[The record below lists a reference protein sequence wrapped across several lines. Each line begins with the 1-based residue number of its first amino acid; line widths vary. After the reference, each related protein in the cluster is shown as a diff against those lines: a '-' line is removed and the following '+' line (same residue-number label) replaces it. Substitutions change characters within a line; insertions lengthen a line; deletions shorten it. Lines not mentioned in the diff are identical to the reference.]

1 MKKYLS
7 LCLTFLLLWQML
19 VIPPTIH
26 AEEQTAPVVFS
37 FSASQDNAAATEP
50 ISCVTGETLTLYL
63 HVTADTPYSIFGLRF
78 RESDGTWYYPD
89 IFSNL
94 QFLDTDYLTKTVE
107 IADSR
112 FTDFDHSLYTQPI
125 SVKLLDTYAATGYK
139 GYICELQFQVASY
152 AKPGIYTI
160 GDGMFS
166 YVQNGETEVESAVQ
180 PVQIKVTHPLTTF
193 EATESTCAIP
203 GNLLYYACHTCKK
216 YFIDDLCT
224 TSTTPAAMKLPTP
237 EHTYTSQYDD
247 MSHWTACKVCG
258 TIFGEK
264 TPHTDTYQYNNDGR
278 WKKCADCKWHS
289 KTEPH
294 KFVVVSD
301 AQNHWQECSKCKY
314 IIGSEEHLLISEFDA
329 DNHWNRC
336 STCDK
341 ILDKTTHNLI
351 DDGNTIGSWQKCDG
365 CSYTTQMAEHTLVM
379 MSNKEKHWQECTKCH
394 ATFNENE
401 HIPVSK
407 SNATHHWEECS
418 VCGYKILEEAHA
430 TENNAWEKDNTYH
443 YHICTTC
450 KTPFDKTSHSGTPA
464 TCKDYAKCT
473 ICGKSYGS
481 LSAEHSKKTIVVDAY
496 PATCNKEGSTGITF
510 CTLCTMP
517 IKSAEPI
524 PSTKNH
530 AVVDHTWKDDG
541 NGNHYQEC
549 GGCGK
554 DMNKA
559 AHSGGTATCKSQAI
573 CSTCKLPYGEK
584 DKTMHIGPF
593 RVEGAKPATHD
604 EKGSTGET
612 ICDSCNTTISESQ
625 DIPKTDSHTDAN
637 GKWESNDE
645 KHWYLCSCEK
655 KFEEA
660 KHKGGTATCSTKAIC
675 EDCGIEYGDY
685 DYTNHIGGT
694 YLEGARAATCNESG
708 YTGDRYCSSCKT
720 DTNKHLVREGTTI
733 SPTGKH
739 VDEDGEWNS
748 DKTGHFNICGC
759 GTHYNYQAH
768 TFVYDK
774 TNPKGHH
781 KKCTVCGYKEP
792 GLDEHTFPT
801 ENITYSWDTKDHYP
815 ICEVCNAKGHK
826 ENHEIDKTT
835 GKCICG
841 YEDLTAIE
849 VKIKTK
855 DLMDQNTQKTI
866 SDTATITAILDL
878 VQHVEANADAL
889 SDLDKPTTPETTEK
903 TTAEKVTEMLEKV
916 DLISVDITSGNATV
930 NNAEADT
937 KNDNTVTIDE
947 EAAKSLIKS
956 VGAAQAE
963 ELSQAIREAEAK
975 PTENLVPPRL
985 VMSFHVAPAQETA
998 HGVDIAREAVMDIK
1012 DEKTGAAL
1020 VLESQLDMYV
1030 QANLVVGTEVKSST
1044 TLTEL
1049 KEYFTFKVDLPKD
1062 EVDAGKVFV
1071 FLHTHTDENGTVTT
1085 EILEDHDDDSYTYT
1099 IKTKKFSIITLSSVT
1114 PELGVTGTAYDKTM
1128 DVEVKVKNPK
1138 NGVLLTAVYSSG
1150 VMVAVKSKN
1159 LVALDIKDSE
1169 VNVEDI
1175 TYDSETNT
1183 MTYKTTFDY
1192 AAGYTVRTFLL
1203 ENGSFAPICDS
1214 AEDNSIS

>member
-19 VIPPTIH
+19 VIPPAIH

-94 QFLDTDYLTKTVE
+94 QFLDTDYLTKTEE

-125 SVKLLDTYAATGYK
+125 SVTLLDTYAATGYK

-160 GDGMFS
+160 GEGMFS

-193 EATESTCAIP
+193 EATESTCVIP
-203 GNLLYYACHTCKK
+203 GNSLYHACHTCKK

-224 TSTTPAAMKLPTP
+224 TPTTPTAMKLPTVA
-237 EHTYTSQYDD
+237 HTI
-247 MSHWTACKVCG
+247 V
-258 TIFGEK
+258 
-264 TPHTDTYQYNNDGR
+264 DG
-278 WKKCADCKWHS
+278 KDEDS
-289 KTEPH
+289 
-294 KFVVVSD
+294 
-301 AQNHWQECSKCKY
+301 HWQECAVCGY
-314 IIGSEEHLLISEFDA
+314 TENAIEHTFSNEYQYNA
-329 DNHWNRC
+329 TTHWQICTECGFKRETAHKANTNIWQTDDTYHYNVC
-336 STCDK
+336 STC
-341 ILDKTTHNLI
+341 
-351 DDGNTIGSWQKCDG
+351 GAQF
-365 CSYTTQMAEHTLVM
+365 
-379 MSNKEKHWQECTKCH
+379 NK
-394 ATFNENE
+394 A
-401 HIPVSK
+401 
-407 SNATHHWEECS
+407 
-418 VCGYKILEEAHA
+418 
-430 TENNAWEKDNTYH
+430 
-443 YHICTTC
+443 
-450 KTPFDKTSHSGTPA
+450 SHSCTPA
-464 TCKDYAKCT
+464 TCKAAAKCT
-473 ICGKSYGS
+473 VCNKSFGS
-481 LSAEHSKKTIVVDAY
+481 PSTTHIGTIYIVGAKS
-496 PATCNKEGSTGITF
+496 ATCKTTGSTGDKYCSY
-510 CTLCTMP
+510 CTKLIEAATDTQMEDC
-517 IKSAEPI
+517 
-524 PSTKNH
+524 
-530 AVVDHTWKDDG
+530 AVVDPTWYVDDE
-541 NGNHYQEC
+541 GNHYQEC

-645 KHWYLCSCEK
+645 KHWYTCSCEK

-1030 QANLVVGTEVKSST
+1030 QANLVVGTEIKSST

-1071 FLHTHTDENGTVTT
+1071 FLHTHTDANGTVTT
-1085 EILEDHDDDSYTYT
+1085 EILEDQDNDRYTYT
-1099 IKTKKFSIITLSSVT
+1099 IKTKKFSIITLAAYPTSLSVN
-1114 PELGVTGTAYDKTM
+1114 GAKDANNDKKM
-1128 DVEVKVKNPK
+1128 NVEVTVTYPKV
-1138 NGVLLTAVYSSG
+1138 GMLLTAVYDKTG
-1150 VMVAVKSKN
+1150 AMVAVESK
-1159 LVALDIKDSE
+1159 VLDASAIKDTAATD
-1169 VNVEDI
+1169 NA
-1175 TYDSETNT
+1175 ETNT

-1192 AAGYTVRTFLL
+1192 ADGYTVRAFLL
-1203 ENGSFAPICDS
+1203 DNGTYAPICPS
-1214 AEDNSIS
+1214 AEAENIS